1 METMQFK
8 VSEIQVSYRPGFKAG
23 ERPKVTSSLE
33 AYSVLRPGWDEDRME
48 LLEEFKVILLN
59 RPNRVLGVMLVASG
73 GFAGV
78 MVDPKLVF
86 SVALKCGAHGMIL
99 AHNHPS
105 GELMPSTA
113 DISLTAKLKAGGKLL
128 GIEVLD
134 HLILSTDG
142 YYSFGD
148 EGMMPV

>member
-1 METMQFK
+1 MEIMQFK

-23 ERPKVTSSLE
+23 ERPKVTSSLQ
-33 AYSVLRPGWDEDRME
+33 AYSILRQSWDEDRME
-48 LLEEFKVILLN
+48 LLEEFKVLLLN
-59 RPNRVLGVMLVASG
+59 RPNRVLGVMRVASG
-73 GFAGV
+73 GFADV

-105 GELMPSTA
+105 GELQPSAA
-113 DISLTAKLKAGGKLL
+113 DISLTEKLKEGGKLL
-128 GIEVLD
+128 GIEVFD
-134 HLILSTDG
+134 HLILSPDG

-148 EGMMPV
+148 EGMMRV

>member
-8 VSEIQVSYRPGFKAG
+8 VSEIQVSYHPRFKAG
-23 ERPKVTSSLE
+23 ERPKVTSSIE
-33 AYSVLRPGWDEDRME
+33 AYSILRQGWDEDRME
-48 LLEEFKVILLN
+48 LLEEFKVLLLN

-73 GFAGV
+73 GLAGV

-105 GELMPSTA
+105 GELMPSSA
-113 DISLTAKLKAGGKLL
+113 DISLTTKLKAGGKLL
-128 GIEVLD
+128 GIEVFD
-134 HLILSTDG
+134 HLILSPDG

-148 EGMMPV
+148 EGMMAV

>member
-1 METMQFK
+1 MEKMQFK

-23 ERPKVTSSLE
+23 ERPKVTSSMD
-33 AYSVLRPGWDEDRME
+33 AYSILRQAWDEDRME
-48 LLEEFKVILLN
+48 LLEDFKVLLLN
-59 RPNRVLGVMLVASG
+59 RPNRVLGVILVASG

-86 SVALKCGAHGMIL
+86 SVALKCGAHAMIL

-105 GELMPSTA
+105 GELLPSSA
-113 DISLTAKLKAGGKLL
+113 NISLTEKLSAGEKLL
-128 GIEVLD
+128 GIKVFD
-134 HLILSTDG
+134 HLILSPDG

-148 EGMMPV
+148 EGVMPV